1 MFRNPTHRCGH
12 IIDWVLYRESDQLV
26 RSCLVAQALS
36 SDHLPVVCRLNV
48 ASPQRQLVFR
58 ELRNI
63 KAINRNALKRDVAAV
78 VHTQP
83 ELTARQLND
92 ELRSLLDKHA
102 PATRRRVPAG
112 RSSPWYAGVSQEL
125 RSAKRQRRRAER
137 RWLKTGLTVDKQI
150 YGAAKR
156 AVTNIVHKAKSD
168 YFSSQIAQSNCCKEL
183 FSVCNELRGCN
194 SGLSLP
200 TALPVCDLPDA
211 FADYFIWKVKTIRD
225 ELDSQM
231 PVPILPTDGPYTQS
245 SLHFF
250 EPVSMQCVK
259 KHDFAILPEDMFTR
273 PASHV
278 PLC

>member
-1 MFRNPTHRCGH
+1 MVH
-12 IIDWVLYRESDQLV
+12 
-26 RSCLVAQALS
+26 ALS

-63 KAINRNALKRDVAAV
+63 KAINRNALKRDVAAM
-78 VHTQP
+78 VHTQL
-83 ELTARQLND
+83 ELTAQQLND

-125 RSAKRQRRRAER
+125 RSAKCQCRRAER

-183 FSVCNELRGCN
+183 FSVCNKLRGCN

-211 FADYFIWKVKTIRD
+211 FADYFIRKVKTVRD

-231 PVPILPTDGPYTQS
+231 AVPILPTVGPYTQS

-250 EPVSMQCVK
+250 EPV
-259 KHDFAILPEDMFTR
+259 FLREDMFTR